1 MVLIQFQWHLASALG
16 RAPIC
21 VHANRRTL
29 PVAPCTWAAL
39 KGPSG
44 PACMLACSGTGGAAA
59 ASPRPPPSECFSGD
73 RQLSGP
79 CSPQEGQV
87 LLLV

>member
-44 PACMLACSGTGGAAA
+44 PACMPACSGTGGAAA
-59 ASPRPPPSECFSGD
+59 ASPRPPPSKCFSGG